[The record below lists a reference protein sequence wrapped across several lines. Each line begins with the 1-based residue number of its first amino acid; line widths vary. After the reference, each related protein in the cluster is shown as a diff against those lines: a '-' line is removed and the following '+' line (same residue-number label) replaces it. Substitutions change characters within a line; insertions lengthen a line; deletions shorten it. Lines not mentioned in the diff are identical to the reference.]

1 VGFLQNTKGATV
13 PEMAADY
20 CVLSKPPSAN
30 YDALRAAREAKYEQA
45 EKAAAVS
52 KKKPAAASPKE
63 KAKPDD

>member
-1 VGFLQNTKGATV
+1 
-13 PEMAADY
+13 MAADY

>member
-1 VGFLQNTKGATV
+1 LCFEQ
-13 PEMAADY
+13 E
-20 CVLSKPPSAN
+20 PPSPK

-52 KKKPAAASPKE
+52 KKKPAAASPKK